1 MSHVKLQKKDIVKP
15 RREEEAKN
23 ILAAKK
29 TLAAM
34 AMLQK
39 KTYENGVASLQKFL
53 HEKTKRDWNK
63 NTGSWFKVYQ
73 NSRPVK
79 DIYAMNENHAL
90 KLAEKDGIVPCS
102 VVALV

>member
-63 NTGSWFKVYQ
+63 NTGSWFKVYE

-79 DIYAMNENHAL
+79 DIYAMNENQAL
-90 KLAEKDGIVPCS
+90 KLAEKDGIIPCS

>member
-15 RREEEAKN
+15 RREEEAEN

-39 KTYENGVASLQKFL
+39 KNYENGVASLQKFL
-53 HEKTKRDWNK
+53 HEKTKREWNK
-63 NTGSWFKVYQ
+63 NVGSWFKVYQ
-73 NSRPVK
+73 NGRPVK
-79 DIYAMNENHAL
+79 DVYAMNENHAQE
-90 KLAEKDGIVPCS
+90 LAEKDGIVPCS
-102 VVALV
+102 VVGLV

>member
-34 AMLQK
+34 AVLQK

-53 HEKTKRDWNK
+53 HEKTKREWNK
-63 NTGSWFKVYQ
+63 NAGSWFKVYQ
-73 NSRPVK
+73 NNRPVK
-79 DIYAMNENHAL
+79 DIYAVNKNHAL
-90 KLAEKDGIVPCS
+90 ELAKKDGIVPCS

>member
-1 MSHVKLQKKDIVKP
+1 MSHIKLQKKDIVKP
-15 RREEEAKN
+15 RREEEAEN
-23 ILAAKK
+23 ILTAKK

-63 NTGSWFKVYQ
+63 TAGSWFKVYQ
-73 NSRPVK
+73 KGRPVK
-79 DIYAMNENHAL
+79 DIYATSKNDAL